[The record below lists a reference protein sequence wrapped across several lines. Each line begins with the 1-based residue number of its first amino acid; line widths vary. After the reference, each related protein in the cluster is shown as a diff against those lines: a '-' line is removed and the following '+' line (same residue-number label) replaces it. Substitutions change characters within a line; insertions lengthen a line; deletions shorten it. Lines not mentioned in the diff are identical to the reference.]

1 MSPEKPL
8 VKFGTLG
15 PRPPSCQYT
24 MAELAAT
31 PPPLLSA
38 DVQSTRPIS
47 DFDAGHNASNAW
59 TEHLERESTY
69 HSISD
74 EEREEETTGKPARAL
89 YDFEGRAEFRE
100 LYAMLWLLQT
110 IG

>member
-1 MSPEKPL
+1 
-8 VKFGTLG
+8 
-15 PRPPSCQYT
+15 
-24 MAELAAT
+24 MAAPAVT
-31 PPPLLSA
+31 PPPLLNV

-69 HSISD
+69 QSISD
-74 EEREEETTGKPARAL
+74 EEREEETTGRPARAL

-100 LYAMLWLLQT
+100 LYAMLWSLHT

>member
-1 MSPEKPL
+1 
-8 VKFGTLG
+8 
-15 PRPPSCQYT
+15 
-24 MAELAAT
+24 MAAPAAT
-31 PPPLLSA
+31 PPPLLSM
-38 DVQSTRPIS
+38 DTQSIRPIS

-74 EEREEETTGKPARAL
+74 EESEEKTSGRPARAL
-89 YDFEGRAEFRE
+89 YDFEGRADFRE
-100 LYAMLWLLQT
+100 LYAISWSLQT

>member
-1 MSPEKPL
+1 
-8 VKFGTLG
+8 
-15 PRPPSCQYT
+15 
-24 MAELAAT
+24 MAAPAAT
-31 PPPLLSA
+31 PPPLLNV
-38 DVQSTRPIS
+38 DVQSIRPIS

-74 EEREEETTGKPARAL
+74 EEREEETTGRPARAI
-89 YDFEGRAEFRE
+89 YDFEGRADFRE
-100 LYAMLWLLQT
+100 LYAVVWSQQT

>member
-1 MSPEKPL
+1 M
-8 VKFGTLG
+8 
-15 PRPPSCQYT
+15 
-24 MAELAAT
+24 AT
-31 PPPLLSA
+31 PPVTPPPFLST
-38 DVQSTRPIS
+38 DIPGIRPIS

-69 HSISD
+69 QSISD
-74 EEREEETTGKPARAL
+74 EEREEETSGRPARVI

-100 LYAMLWLLQT
+100 LYAVFSSLELGA